1 MRAFPQP
8 DILVVVDA
16 PTPEL
21 VERAATRLAQ
31 ALSARRDLIHAV
43 HQPESGSFFER
54 NGLLYLPT
62 GEVARLTD
70 GLLQA
75 NPILSALAADPSLR
89 GALRALSLGLMGVQY
104 GQLNLDDLT
113 RPMTM
118 AGDTVNEVLAG
129 RPASFSWRVL
139 VSGKPPEPSELRRF
153 IEGRAGARFQ
163 RAPTRSSGNRGDRA
177 DSAGSQSRQRLSGA
191 GPANWARADQ

>member
-1 MRAFPQP
+1 MLAIALAAASTVYAARHFAIKTDVNELFSPDLAWTQRAYQYMRAFPQP

-31 ALSARRDLIHAV
+31 ALSARRDFIRAV

-70 GLLQA
+70 GVLQA

-89 GALRALSLGLMGVQY
+89 GTVRALSLGLMGVQY

-118 AGDTVNEVLAG
+118 AGETPQPVFAA
-129 RPASFSWRVL
+129 RP
-139 VSGKPPEPSELRRF
+139 LR
-153 IEGRAGARFQ
+153 
-163 RAPTRSSGNRGDRA
+163 PTRR
-177 DSAGSQSRQRLSGA
+177 SAA
-191 GPANWARADQ
+191 